1 MSNIIIEKVK
11 IVELTLKDGS
21 TMLCRGGDDM
31 VLNAWINYPVVSARW
46 TGDEETMQWINVDQ

>member
-21 TMLCRGGDDM
+21 TMLCRGGEEA
-31 VLNAWINYPVVSARW
+31 VYRAWSSYPVVSARW